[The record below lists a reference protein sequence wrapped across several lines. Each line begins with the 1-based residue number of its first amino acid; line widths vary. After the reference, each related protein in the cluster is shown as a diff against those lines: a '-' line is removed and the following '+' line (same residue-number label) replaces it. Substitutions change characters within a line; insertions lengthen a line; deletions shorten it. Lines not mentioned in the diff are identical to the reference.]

1 MIRTFRHK
9 GLERYFRRSD
19 HRGIPARSAE
29 RIGRMLDVLE
39 AATKPVEMDVPGYR
53 FHELKGGRAGTYS
66 VSVTGN
72 LRITFAFDG
81 ENAIEVNL
89 EDYH

>member
-1 MIRTFRHK
+1 MIRNFRHK
-9 GLERYFRRSD
+9 GLERFFRRSD
-19 HRGIPARSAE
+19 HRGIPAQSAS
-29 RIGRMLDVLE
+29 RITRMLDALDQ
-39 AATKPVEMDVPGYR
+39 AAKPDDMAIPGYR
-53 FHELKGGRAGTYS
+53 FHPLKGERAGEYA

-81 ENAIEVNL
+81 EDAIHVNL